1 VAKNKI
7 NMSNYKKYIKQF
19 FVTLRFYIAM
29 GACVLL
35 YIISFFYPPLFGIVN
50 IIFAIA
56 CILVVADYLFVF
68 VLFKPPTATR
78 TISDRLSNG
87 EANPVLLD
95 ITNKM
100 PFVITLHVIDEL
112 PVQMQER
119 NMDIRKTLAPKE
131 TIQIKYNITP
141 TERGSYNFGDIIIYF
156 QSQLGLVQRRQNA
169 DAEEIVSVYPSFSQL
184 GKYSLMANT
193 TTTEQGSKRMRKIGQ
208 SMEFEQIKNYVS
220 GDDIRTINWK
230 ATARNG
236 NLMVNNYT
244 DEKSQQ
250 VYCIID
256 KGRLMKM
263 PFNGLSLLDYAINAT
278 LALSNICLQKQD
290 KIGLMS
296 FSDKM
301 GSIIAADRKPIQREN
316 IMQVLYKESTS
327 FMESDYEML
336 YMQVRNKLKQRSLLI
351 LFTNFE
357 SLNGLKRQVNYLRSI
372 AKHHLLL
379 VVFFENTEL
388 TKLSTATAHNVEDVY
403 VKTIA
408 DKLAYE
414 KRMVVKELLHY
425 GILSVLSSPENL
437 TVNAINKYLEL
448 KAKQVL

>member
-1 VAKNKI
+1 
-7 NMSNYKKYIKQF
+7 MSAYKKYIIDF
-19 FVTLRFYIAM
+19 FATIRFYIAL
-29 GACVLL
+29 GHCAVL
-35 YIISFFYPPLFGIVN
+35 YIMSFFLPKMYLLAN
-50 IIFAIA
+50 ITFAIT
-56 CILVVADYLFVF
+56 CMLILADYLFLFVF
-68 VLFKPPTATR
+68 FKAPTATR
-78 TISDRLSNG
+78 KIADRLSNG
-87 EANPVLLD
+87 EPNLVELS

-100 PFVITLHVIDEL
+100 PFFITIHIIDEL
-112 PVQMQER
+112 PFQMQER
-119 NMDIRKTLAPKE
+119 NMDIKRKMTPKE
-131 TIQIKYNITP
+131 TIELKYNLNP
-141 TERGSYNFGDIIIYF
+141 TQRGAYTFGKLLLYF
-156 QSQLGLVQRRQNA
+156 QSQLGFIERRQSI
-169 DAEEIVSVYPSFSQL
+169 DAGETVSVYPSFSQL
-184 GKYSLMANT
+184 GKYSLMAKT
-193 TTTEQGSKRMRKIGQ
+193 TSTEQGSTRMRKIGQ

-236 NLMVNNYT
+236 GLMVNNYT

-263 PFNGLSLLDYAINAT
+263 PFYGLSLLDYAINAT

-290 KIGLMS
+290 RIGLMS

-301 GSIIAADRKPIQREN
+301 GSIIAADRKPVQREN
-316 IMQVLYKESTS
+316 IMQVLYKEQTN

-357 SLNGLKRQVNYLRSI
+357 SLNGLKRQINYLRSI

-388 TKLSTATAHNVEDVY
+388 TKLSTATANNVEDVY

-425 GILSVLSSPENL
+425 GILSVLTSPENL

>member
-1 VAKNKI
+1 
-7 NMSNYKKYIKQF
+7 MSAYRKYIIDF
-19 FVTLRFYIAM
+19 FATLRFYV
-29 GACVLL
+29 VLGTCAVL
-35 YIISFFYPPLFGIVN
+35 YIISFFYPPLFSIINILFTIV
-50 IIFAIA
+50 
-56 CILVVADYLFVF
+56 CLLILADYLFLF
-68 VLFKPPTATR
+68 AFFKPPAASR
-78 TISDRLSNG
+78 TISERLSNG
-87 EANPVLLD
+87 EANQVQLS
-95 ITNKM
+95 IANKM
-100 PFVITLHVIDEL
+100 PFVIKMQIIDEL
-112 PVQMQER
+112 PMQMQER
-119 NMDIRKTLAPKE
+119 NMKIKKTLLPKE
-131 TIQIKYNITP
+131 TTEIKYSLTP
-141 TERGSYNFGDIIIYF
+141 TQRGSYNFGRILIYF
-156 QSQLGLVQRRQNA
+156 QSQLGFVQRRQA
-169 DAEEIVSVYPSFSQL
+169 IDAKENVNVFPSFSQL
-184 GKYSLMANT
+184 GTYSLMAQT

-236 NLMVNNYT
+236 DLMVNNYT

-290 KIGLMS
+290 KIGLIS
-296 FSDKM
+296 FSNKM
-301 GSIIAADRKPIQREN
+301 GSVIAADRKPVQREN
-316 IMQVLYKESTS
+316 IMQVLYKEQTN

-336 YMQVRNKLKQRSLLI
+336 YMQLRNKLKQRSLII

-357 SLNGLKRQVNYLRSI
+357 SLNGLKRQINYLRSI

-388 TKLSTATAHNVEDVY
+388 TKLSTATAKNIEDVY
-403 VKTIA
+403 VKTVA

-425 GILSVLSSPENL
+425 GILSVLTSPENL

-448 KAKQVL
+448 KSKQAL

>member
-1 VAKNKI
+1 
-7 NMSNYKKYIKQF
+7 MSVYKKYITDF
-19 FVTLRFYIAM
+19 FVTIRFYIAL
-29 GACVLL
+29 GSCAVL
-35 YIISFFYPPLFGIVN
+35 YIASFFYPPMYSIVN
-50 IIFAIA
+50 IIFAIT
-56 CILVVADYLFVF
+56 CILIFSDYLF
-68 VLFKPPTATR
+68 LFIFFKAPTASR
-78 TISDRLSNG
+78 KIAERLSNG
-87 EANPVLLD
+87 EPNPVELT

-100 PFVITLHVIDEL
+100 PFIITVHIIDEL
-112 PVQMQER
+112 PSQMQER
-119 NMDIRKTLAPKE
+119 NMDIKRTMAPNE
-131 TIQIKYNITP
+131 TIEVKYNMNP
-141 TERGSYNFGDIIIYF
+141 TQRGAYTFGDLLLYF
-156 QSQLGLVQRRQNA
+156 QSQLGFVQRRQSMEA
-169 DAEEIVSVYPSFSQL
+169 DETASVYPSFSQL
-184 GKYSLMANT
+184 GQYSLLAKTNSA
-193 TTTEQGSKRMRKIGQ
+193 EQGSNRMRKIGQ

-236 NLMVNNYT
+236 GLMVNNYT

-263 PFNGLSLLDYAINAT
+263 PFYGLSLLDYAINAT

-290 KIGLMS
+290 RIGLMS

-301 GSIIAADRKPIQREN
+301 GSIIAADRKPVQREN
-316 IMQVLYKESTS
+316 IMQVLYKENTS

-357 SLNGLKRQVNYLRSI
+357 SLNGLKRQINYLRSI

-388 TKLSTATAHNVEDVY
+388 TKLSTATANTVEDVY

-425 GILSVLSSPENL
+425 GILSVLTSPENL

>member
-1 VAKNKI
+1 
-7 NMSNYKKYIKQF
+7 MSKYRKYIIDF
-19 FVTLRFYIAM
+19 FATPLFYIVL
-29 GACVLL
+29 GTCSLL
-35 YIISFFYPPLFGIVN
+35 YIISFFYTPMFGIVN
-50 IIFAIA
+50 ILF
-56 CILVVADYLFVF
+56 ILVCLLIVADYLFLFVF
-68 VLFKPPTATR
+68 FKAPSANR
-78 TISDRLSNG
+78 TISERLSNG
-87 EANPVLLD
+87 KPNQVQLS

-100 PFVITLHVIDEL
+100 PFIIKLNIIDEL
-112 PVQMQER
+112 PYQMQER
-119 NMDIRKTLAPKE
+119 NMEIKKILWAKE
-131 TIQIKYNITP
+131 TVEIKYSISPTQRGAYLFGNI
-141 TERGSYNFGDIIIYF
+141 FIYF
-156 QSQLGLVQRRQNA
+156 KSQLGFVQRRQTIA
-169 DAEEIVSVYPSFSQL
+169 ARETVSVFPAFSQL
-184 GKYSLMANT
+184 GTYSLMAQT
-193 TTTEQGSKRMRKIGQ
+193 TTAEQGSKRMRKIGQ

-236 NLMVNNYT
+236 DLMVNNYT

-263 PFNGLSLLDYAINAT
+263 PFYGLALLDYAINAT

-296 FSDKM
+296 FSNKM
-301 GSIIAADRKPIQREN
+301 GSIIAADRKPVQREN
-316 IMQVLYKESTS
+316 IMQVLYKEQTN

-357 SLNGLKRQVNYLRSI
+357 SLNGLKRQLNYLRSI

-388 TKLSTATAHNVEDVY
+388 TKLSTATAKNVEDVY

-408 DKLAYE
+408 DKLAFE

-425 GILSVLSSPENL
+425 GILSVLTSPENL

>member
-1 VAKNKI
+1 
-7 NMSNYKKYIKQF
+7 MTGYKKYISDF
-19 FVTLRFYIAM
+19 FVTLGFYLALGSCAVM
-29 GACVLL
+29 YVS
-35 YIISFFYPPLFGIVN
+35 SFFYSPLFVIAN
-50 IIFAIA
+50 ILFAIT
-56 CILVVADYLFVF
+56 CLLIIADYLFLFVF
-68 VLFKPPTATR
+68 FKPPLATR
-78 TISDRLSNG
+78 AVSERLSNG
-87 EANPVLLD
+87 EPNKVQIS

-100 PFVITLHVIDEL
+100 PFIISLNIIDEL
-112 PVQMQER
+112 PYQMQER
-119 NMDIRKTLAPKE
+119 NFEIRKTLLSKE
-131 TIQIKYNITP
+131 TIDFTYTISP
-141 TERGSYNFGDIIIYF
+141 TKRGNYHFGNVLLYF
-156 QSQLGLVQRRQNA
+156 KSQLGLVKRRQTINT
-169 DAEEIVSVYPSFSQL
+169 EENVQVYPAFSQL
-184 GKYSLMANT
+184 GYYSLMAQT

-236 NLMVNNYT
+236 DLMVNNYT

-263 PFNGLSLLDYAINAT
+263 PFAGLSLLDYAINAT

-301 GSIIAADRKPIQREN
+301 GSIIAADRKPVQREN
-316 IMQVLYKESTS
+316 IMQVLYKEQTN

-357 SLNGLKRQVNYLRSI
+357 SLNGLKRQLNYLRSI

-388 TKLSTATAHNVEDVY
+388 TKLSTAIAKNVEDVY

-425 GILSVLSSPENL
+425 GILSVLTSPENL